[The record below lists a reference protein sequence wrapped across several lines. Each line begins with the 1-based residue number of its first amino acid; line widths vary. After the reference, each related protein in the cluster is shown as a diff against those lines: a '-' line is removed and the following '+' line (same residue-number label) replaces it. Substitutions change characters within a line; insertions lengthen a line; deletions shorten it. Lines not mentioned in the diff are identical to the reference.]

1 MVRNLK
7 FSKHRIMKFIKEI
20 QVGEAVDFSEFSKLG
35 GTSQQITAFLR
46 TSESLLYENT
56 KWRRI

>member
-1 MVRNLK
+1 
-7 FSKHRIMKFIKEI
+7 MKFIKEI
-20 QVGEAVDFSEFSKLG
+20 QIGEAVDFSEFSKLG

-46 TSESLLYENT
+46 TSESLFYENT